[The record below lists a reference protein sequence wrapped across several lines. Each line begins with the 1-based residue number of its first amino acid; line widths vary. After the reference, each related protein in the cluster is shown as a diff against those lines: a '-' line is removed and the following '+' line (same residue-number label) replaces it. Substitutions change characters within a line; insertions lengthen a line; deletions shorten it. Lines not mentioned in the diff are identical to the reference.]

1 MRNARV
7 ASNPN
12 VLATSALL
20 VVATAAFLLV
30 ARPRPRPARDDAMSI
45 MQAVVLRV
53 EEDGRT
59 RTIRAPAPITIGR
72 APTATLIVPDA
83 QVSRLHAR
91 IDFSDGVL
99 SVRDLDSRNGTL
111 VNARPIDG
119 NVALEDGDEIDVG
132 MARIVYC
139 GLAPW
144 K

>member
-1 MRNARV
+1 MALGADVFR
-7 ASNPN
+7 AS
-12 VLATSALL
+12 T
-20 VVATAAFLLV
+20 LLV
-30 ARPRPRPARDDAMSI
+30 AATAGFAAVGLYRPRRERDDAMSS

-111 VNARPIDG
+111 LNARPIDG
-119 NVALEDGDEIDVG
+119 IAELRDGDEIGVG

-139 GLAPW
+139 GLGPW

>member
-1 MRNARV
+1 MA
-7 ASNPN
+7 AHAN
-12 VLATSALL
+12 VYGTS
-20 VVATAAFLLV
+20 VLLV
-30 ARPRPRPARDDAMSI
+30 AVAGTFALLALPRRRPARDDAMTV

-59 RTIRAPAPITIGR
+59 RTVRAPVPITIGR
-72 APTATLIVPDA
+72 ASSATLIVPDA

-111 VNARPIDG
+111 VNARPIEG
-119 NVALEDGDEIDVG
+119 NVALVAGDEIDVG
-132 MARIVYC
+132 LTRIVYR
-139 GLAPW
+139 GFGPW

>member
-1 MRNARV
+1 MAGPGVFRE
-7 ASNPN
+7 
-12 VLATSALL
+12 SALL
-20 VVATAAFLLV
+20 VTATAAFAAL
-30 ARPRPRPARDDAMSI
+30 AIPWRRRERDDALNT

-53 EEDGRT
+53 EEDGHT

-91 IDFSDGVL
+91 IDFSEGVL
-99 SVRDLDSRNGTL
+99 GVRDLDSRNGTL
-111 VNARPIDG
+111 LNARPTEG
-119 NVALEDGDEIDVG
+119 FVPLSDGDEIDVG

-139 GLAPW
+139 GLGPW

>member
-1 MRNARV
+1 VTRDPHV
-7 ASNPN
+7 AS
-12 VLATSALL
+12 LE
-20 VVATAAFLLV
+20 VVAACAVFLV
-30 ARPRPRPARDDAMSI
+30 AIAALPRGKQRREDAVAA

-59 RTIRAPAPITIGR
+59 RTVRVPVPITIGR
-72 APTATLIVPDA
+72 APSATLVVPDA

-91 IDFSDGVL
+91 IDLTDGQL

-119 NVALEDGDEIDVG
+119 PVGLQDGDEIDVG
-132 MARIVYC
+132 TTRVVFC
-139 GLAPW
+139 GVGPW

>member
-1 MRNARV
+1 MKVNADV
-7 ASNPN
+7 FGSS
-12 VLATSALL
+12 VLL
-20 VVATAAFLLV
+20 VAVTAAFLAI
-30 ARPRPRPARDDAMSI
+30 ARPRRRPGRDDAMML
-45 MQAVVLRV
+45 MQAVELRV

-91 IDFSDGVL
+91 IDFSAGVL

-119 NVALEDGDEIDVG
+119 IVALHDGDVIDVG
-132 MARIVYC
+132 MSRIVFC